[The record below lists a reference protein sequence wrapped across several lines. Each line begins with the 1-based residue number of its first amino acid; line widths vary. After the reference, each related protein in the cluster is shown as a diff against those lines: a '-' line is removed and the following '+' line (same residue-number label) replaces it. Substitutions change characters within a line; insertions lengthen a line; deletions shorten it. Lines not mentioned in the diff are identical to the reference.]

1 MVFIHGLSGHIERTW
16 TSNASNTP
24 VFWPDWLA
32 EDVPGIGLWLV
43 GYPAAKTNWGGYGI
57 PIPVRADNVLARL
70 LAEHALTKGYI
81 VFIAHSLGGL
91 IVEQILRNADRNAD
105 SDRKAEDFL
114 SRVRRVA
121 FLGTPHRGAFLASVS
136 KALWPFV
143 RPSEA
148 TRDLVLGS
156 SQLRELNFWYR
167 KYSQDNG
174 IENLVLAEGRPAS
187 VLGITLPKVI
197 GTLVSLE
204 SADAGLTELPIT
216 VDENHTEISKPAN
229 RDAEV
234 YVHVRN
240 FVSSPFD
247 VAPQAPRV
255 VEALEKNTTE
265 LQRLTERSQEHS
277 ETIAEFGRMINENVV
292 IRKVD
297 PTITDAEAARRLE
310 RLRKCRLFSEFDTIK
325 ETRSLIANLEGG
337 DLALASDT
345 EKATALA
352 WCARFISGDA
362 PDEAESILDRIASP
376 NNELS
381 GIARGLVTA
390 SRGDLD
396 RALNDLCAI
405 GTPIAYGAAYISIL
419 RAKGFE
425 DAAKWLHKAGLALA
439 DLDSDA
445 KFFYLRKS
453 LEEGGWDIAYQAAK
467 GLVDADLNRSP
478 GLILLA
484 ADAFLMQA
492 VPDELRMFL
501 MQYLPFNAAQFPLRS
516 EPSALEHRRTAMRL
530 YERLHSVADYLGL
543 PSVAGHADDKALWLR
558 LMDPETTAE
567 ACRELYESV
576 KDPSTFLRRL
586 ELALQFNV
594 DIDLER
600 AEREVDRQTALS
612 GGMSHD
618 AAVARFALAFT
629 RENHASAAT
638 YVSKHREQLLQ
649 HLDWKG
655 IYLFEIEM
663 LSTSGQ
669 TAKAEERLKEATER
683 GLSEQE
689 IARLRRELVATS
701 GGDPIAERLATYEAS
716 KSILDLRI
724 LVSAYGNANDWQK
737 ACEYGKTLLDL
748 TGDLADA
755 RRYVI
760 SLYNIERH
768 DEALN
773 VMEMYPALLTQDDAL
788 RFLRVQTLYERG
800 RLNDAL
806 AAIKELRQTNDSP
819 EARQLQINLAV
830 FSGDWESL
838 QGFVEA
844 EWNARADRTA
854 LELLRVGQIAQHIGA
869 GRGKELVQEAAQRS
883 PHDPSVLVNC
893 YHAAS
898 TAGWENSYEVHQ
910 WIELAAQRSG
920 TDGPVKMMP
929 IEDLLEQNPDWERRE
944 SNAWELLAKGEIP
957 IFTAGRLLN
966 RSLLSLYL
974 LPALSNLD
982 EPDVR
987 RRPTI
992 YAFSGARG
1000 KHKVNPRIVAM
1011 DATALITAEFL
1022 GLLSTCIATF
1032 DNIVIPHSTLGWL
1045 LEEKAR
1051 ILFHQPSRVVAAREL
1066 RQMISEGNLQAF
1078 EGNINAPEKLINK
1091 VGGTLAELIAEAFST
1106 EHPDTRQRLVVR
1118 GGPVYEANTLMR
1130 EEANLS
1136 EYESYLCSSFNVVK
1150 KLAQKG
1156 LLTKQEEANACAALN
1171 VREKP
1176 WPSEPQITDDA
1187 VLYLDDIAVSHLQF
1201 LGLLPKLHRA
1211 GVTAFVSRSEI
1222 EEADALIAYDMRGSD
1237 VVSVVEKLRQHLREG
1252 LASGKVQLGKAI
1264 RTDDEDRPEAMMAH
1278 PTMAMLKLIG
1288 EADAGVIDDRCIN
1301 QHASISSDTISRPLL
1316 TTVDLLDLLK
1326 DRGGITAEQRQ
1337 EAFTTLRLANFALMP
1352 VAVEELTALI
1362 ANSSVS
1368 DGILEETAELRAVR
1382 ESIQRVRMR
1391 DMLQLPKELAWLISV
1406 TQTCLLTLKEQWKD
1420 GLDEATVIA
1429 RSDWLLALSDFRGWA
1444 HCLNENTQQLME
1456 RYRNWVAML
1465 VMLPVIQPQPVKEIY
1480 WRWFESRILQPIE
1493 EEDSDS
1499 YKFLVEQAKELVARS
1514 VEMCEQSLEHTD
1526 E

>member
-1 MVFIHGLSGHIERTW
+1 MFIHGLSGDIERTW

-57 PIPVRADNVLARL
+57 PIPDRADNVLTRL

-91 IVEQILRNADRNAD
+91 IVEQILRNAQRDAGSN
-105 SDRKAEDFL
+105 SEAEDFL

-136 KALWPFV
+136 KALWPFI

-148 TRDLVLGS
+148 TSDLILGS

-167 KYSQDNG
+167 KYSRDNG
-174 IENLVLAEGRPAS
+174 IENLLLAEGRPAR
-187 VLGITLPKVI
+187 VLGISLPKYI
-197 GTLVSLE
+197 GTLVSTG

-216 VDENHTEISKPAN
+216 VDENHTKISRPAN

-240 FVSSPFD
+240 FVRRPFD
-247 VAPQAPRV
+247 VAQKEPRV
-255 VEALEKNTTE
+255 VKALEKNTTE

-277 ETIAEFGRMINENVV
+277 ETIAELGRTINENAV

-297 PTITDAEAARRLE
+297 PTIIDAEVARRLE
-310 RLRKCRLFSEFDTIK
+310 CLRKCRLFSEFDTIK

-352 WCARFISGDA
+352 WCARFISNDA
-362 PDEAESILDRIASP
+362 PDKAESILDCIASS
-376 NNELS
+376 NSELS

-390 SRGDLD
+390 SRGDLHQ
-396 RALNDLCAI
+396 ALSELCAI

-419 RAKGFE
+419 RVKGFE
-425 DAAKWLHKAGLALA
+425 EAAKWLHKAGLALA

-445 KFFYLRKS
+445 KFFYLKKY
-453 LEEGGWDIAYQAAK
+453 LEEGGWDIAFQAAK

-478 GLILLA
+478 ALILVA

-492 VPDELRMFL
+492 VPDELRML
-501 MQYLPFNAAQFPLRS
+501 LVQNLPFDAAKFPLRS
-516 EPSALEHRRTAMRL
+516 EQSALEHRRTAMKF
-530 YERLHSVADYLGL
+530 YERLYFDADYLGL
-543 PSVAGHADDKALWLR
+543 PSVASYADDKALWLR
-558 LMDPETTAE
+558 LMDPQTTTE
-567 ACRELYESV
+567 ARRDLGESV

-586 ELALQFNV
+586 GLALQFHV
-594 DIDLER
+594 DIDLKR

-612 GGMSHD
+612 GGTSHD
-618 AAVARFALAFT
+618 VAVARFALAFT
-629 RENHASAAT
+629 RECHASAAA
-638 YVSKHREQLLQ
+638 YVDEHREQLLE

-663 LSTSGQ
+663 LATSGQ

-683 GLSEQE
+683 GLTEQE
-689 IARLRRELVATS
+689 TTRLRSELAAAT
-701 GGDPIAERLATYEAS
+701 GGDPIAERLAAYEAS
-716 KSILDLRI
+716 KSIVDLRI

-773 VMEMYPALLTQDDAL
+773 VLETYPALLTQDDAL
-788 RFLRVQTLYERG
+788 RFLRVQTLYESG

-806 AAIKELRQTNDSP
+806 AALQELRQTNDSP

-830 FSGDWESL
+830 GSGDWESL

-854 LELLRVGQIAQHIGA
+854 IELLRAGQIAQHIGA
-869 GRGKELVQEAAQRS
+869 RRGKGLVQEAAHRS
-883 PHDPSVLVNC
+883 PDDPAILVNC

-898 TAGWENSYEVHQ
+898 AAGWENSSEVHQ
-910 WIELAAQRSG
+910 WMERAALRSG
-920 TDGPVKMMP
+920 ADGPVQIMA
-929 IEDLLEQNPDWERRE
+929 IEDIFKQQPDWERRE
-944 SNAWELLAKGEIP
+944 SSAWGLLAKGEIP

-987 RRPTI
+987 KRPTI

-1032 DNIVIPHSTLGWL
+1032 DNIVIPHSTFGWL

-1066 RQMISEGNLQAF
+1066 RQMILDGNLQAF
-1078 EGNINAPEKLINK
+1078 EGSINAPEKLINK
-1091 VGGTLAELIAEAFST
+1091 VGGTLAEFIAEASST

-1118 GGPVYEANTLMR
+1118 GGPVYEVNTFMR

-1156 LLTKQEEANACAALN
+1156 LLTKQEEANAHTALN

-1187 VLYLDDIAVSHLQF
+1187 VLYLDDIAVAHLQF
-1201 LGLLPKLHRA
+1201 LGLLSKLHRV

-1237 VVSVVEKLRQHLREG
+1237 VVSVVERLRQHLREG

-1264 RTDDEDRPEAMMAH
+1264 RTDDEDHPVEMLAH

-1288 EADAGVIDDRCIN
+1288 EADAGVIDDRYIN

-1352 VAVEELTALI
+1352 VGVEELTALI
-1362 ANSSVS
+1362 DNSSVS
-1368 DGILEETAELRAVR
+1368 GGILEETAELRAVR
-1382 ESIQRVRMR
+1382 ESIQRVQMTSI
-1391 DMLQLPKELAWLISV
+1391 LQSPKELAWLDCV

-1420 GLDEATVIA
+1420 GLDEALAIA
-1429 RSDWLLALSDFRGWA
+1429 RSNWLLALSDVRGWT

-1456 RYRNWVAML
+1456 RYRNWVVKL
-1465 VMLPVIQPQPVKEIY
+1465 VMLPAIQPEPVKQAY
-1480 WRWFESRILQPIE
+1480 WCWLDLQVLHPIE
-1493 EEDSDS
+1493 EEDPDS
-1499 YKFLVEQAKELVARS
+1499 YRFLIERTKELFAQS
-1514 VEMCEQSLEHTD
+1514 VEITEKSLGNPD